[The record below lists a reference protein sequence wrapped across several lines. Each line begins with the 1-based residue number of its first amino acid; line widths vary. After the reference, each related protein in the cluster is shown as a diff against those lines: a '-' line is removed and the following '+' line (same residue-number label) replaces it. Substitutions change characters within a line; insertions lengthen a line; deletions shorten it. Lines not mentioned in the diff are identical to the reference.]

1 MAYIEAAHDEPE
13 GCLFCELLARDDDQS
28 AFILARDGAAF
39 ALLNAYPYNPGHL
52 MVAPTRHV
60 GDVEDLDADELVDT
74 GRLMQRAVGAL
85 RQEMDPHGF
94 NLGANLGRVA
104 GAGIPGHVHWHVVP
118 RVAGRHLPQ
127 AEAPVRS
134 PRRLTN
140 PQPRQAPCSD
150 WYSTTMSARSS
161 VDVPTADVRFHC
173 TRN

>member
-118 RVAGRHLPQ
+118 RWNGDTNFMPVVGETRVLP
-127 AEAPVRS
+127 ESLEDTYRKLR
-134 PRRLTN
+134 PRF
-140 PQPRQAPCSD
+140 A
-150 WYSTTMSARSS
+150 
-161 VDVPTADVRFHC
+161 VPGA
-173 TRN
+173 

>member
-13 GCLFCELLARDDDQS
+13 SCLFCELLARDDDQS

-60 GDVEDLDADELVDT
+60 GDVEDLDAGELVDT
-74 GRLMQRAVGAL
+74 GRLMQRAVAAL

-118 RVAGRHLPQ
+118 RWNGDTNFMPVVGETRVLP
-127 AEAPVRS
+127 ESLEDTYRKLR
-134 PRRLTN
+134 PRF
-140 PQPRQAPCSD
+140 A
-150 WYSTTMSARSS
+150 
-161 VDVPTADVRFHC
+161 VPGA
-173 TRN
+173 